1 MKSLVVVPSGRRK
14 IWEMNPNARPTLAKN
29 VYTGPPF
36 KVNREYAETFSDK
49 WVILS
54 PKYGFIEP
62 DFIISEDYDVRFDVP
77 KTNPIELSTLR
88 EQVKDRFSEYPCI
101 VALGGSTY
109 ANLVVETF
117 RSTDRKVLTPST
129 GIMIAR
135 AVRDAIRENK
145 PFTCT

>member
-14 IWEMNPNARPTLAKN
+14 IWDMKENARPTKAKN
-29 VYTGPPF
+29 VYTGPVF
-36 KVNREYAETFSDK
+36 KENREYAETFSDK

-62 DFIISEDYDVRFDVP
+62 DFIIPEDYNVAFKDP
-77 KTNPIELSTLR
+77 KTNPISLSELR
-88 EQVKDRFSEYPCI
+88 EQAKDRFSEYPCI
-101 VALGGSTY
+101 VALGGTTY
-109 ANLVVETF
+109 ANLVIETF
-117 RSTDRKVLTPST
+117 KGTDQKVITPCT

-135 AVRDAIRENK
+135 AVREALSENK

>member
-117 RSTDRKVLTPST
+117 KSTDRKVLTPST

>member
-14 IWEMNPNARPTLAKN
+14 IWDMKENARPTKAKN

-36 KVNREYAETFSDK
+36 KENREYAETFSDK

-62 DFIISEDYDVRFDVP
+62 DFVIPEDYNVAFKDP
-77 KTNPIELSTLR
+77 KTNPISLSELR

-101 VALGGSTY
+101 VALGGKIY
-109 ANLVVETF
+109 ANLVIETF
-117 RSTDRKVLTPST
+117 KSTDRKVITPST

-135 AVRDAIRENK
+135 AVREALRENK

>member
-14 IWEMNPNARPTLAKN
+14 IWENKPNARPTLAKN

-62 DFIISEDYDVRFDVP
+62 DFIIPEDYNVNFNDP
-77 KTNPIELSTLR
+77 KTNPISLSELR
-88 EQVKDRFSEYPCI
+88 EQAKDRFSEYPCI
-101 VALGGSTY
+101 VALGGKTY
-109 ANLVVETF
+109 ANLVIETF
-117 RSTDRKVLTPST
+117 KSTDRKVITPST

-135 AVRDAIRENK
+135 AVRDALRENK

>member
-1 MKSLVVVPSGRRK
+1 MKPLVVVPSGRRK

-36 KVNREYAETFSDK
+36 KVNREYAEIFSDK

-62 DFIISEDYDVRFDVP
+62 DFIISEDYNVRFNDP
-77 KTNPIELSTLR
+77 KTNPILLSTLR

-117 RSTDRKVLTPST
+117 KSTDQKVLTPST

>member
-14 IWEMNPNARPTLAKN
+14 IWEMKPNARPTLAKN

-62 DFIISEDYDVRFDVP
+62 DFIIPEDYNVTFKDP
-77 KTNPIELSTLR
+77 KTNPISLSKLR
-88 EQVKDRFSEYPCI
+88 EQAKDRFSEYPCI
-101 VALGGSTY
+101 VALGGTTY
-109 ANLVVETF
+109 ANLVIETF
-117 RSTDRKVLTPST
+117 KSTDQKVITPST
-129 GIMIAR
+129 GIMIWH
-135 AVRDAIRENK
+135 AVRDAIRTNK

>member
-14 IWEMNPNARPTLAKN
+14 IWDMKENARPTKAKN

-36 KVNREYAETFSDK
+36 KENREYAETFSDK

-62 DFIISEDYDVRFDVP
+62 DFIIPEDYNVTFKNP
-77 KTNPIELSTLR
+77 KTNPISLSKLK
-88 EQVKDRFSEYPCI
+88 EQAKDRFSEYPCI
-101 VALGGSTY
+101 VALGGTTY
-109 ANLVVETF
+109 ANLVIETF
-117 RSTDRKVLTPST
+117 KSTDRKVITPST
-129 GIMIAR
+129 GVMIVR
-135 AVRDAIRENK
+135 AVRDALRENK

>member
-14 IWEMNPNARPTLAKN
+14 IWDMKENARPTKAKN

-62 DFIISEDYDVRFDVP
+62 DFIIPEDYNVAFKDP
-77 KTNPIELSTLR
+77 KTNPISLSELR

-101 VALGGSTY
+101 VALGGTTY
-109 ANLVVETF
+109 ANLVIETF
-117 RSTDRKVLTPST
+117 KSTDRKVITPCT
-129 GIMIAR
+129 GIMIVR
-135 AVRDAIRENK
+135 AVRDALRENK

>member
-62 DFIISEDYDVRFDVP
+62 DFIISEDYNVRFNDP
-77 KTNPIELSTLR
+77 KTNPILLSTLR

-117 RSTDRKVLTPST
+117 KSTDQKVLTPST

>member
-1 MKSLVVVPSGRRK
+1 MKPLVVVPSGRRK

-36 KVNREYAETFSDK
+36 KVNREYAEIFSDK

-62 DFIISEDYDVRFDVP
+62 DFIISEDYNVAFDDP
-77 KTNPIELSTLR
+77 KTNPISLSTLR

-117 RSTDRKVLTPST
+117 KSTDQKVLTPST

>member
-14 IWEMNPNARPTLAKN
+14 IWEMNPDARPTFAKN

-36 KVNREYAETFSDK
+36 KENREYAETFSDK

-117 RSTDRKVLTPST
+117 KSTDQKVLTPST

>member
-14 IWEMNPNARPTLAKN
+14 IWEMKPNARPTLAKN

-62 DFIISEDYDVRFDVP
+62 DFIISEDYNVRFNDP
-77 KTNPIELSTLR
+77 KTNPILLSTLR

-117 RSTDRKVLTPST
+117 KSTDRKVLTPST

-135 AVRDAIRENK
+135 AVRDAIRESK

>member
-14 IWEMNPNARPTLAKN
+14 IWENKPNARPTLAKN
-29 VYTGPPF
+29 AYTGPPF

-54 PKYGFIEP
+54 AKYGFIEP
-62 DFIISEDYDVRFDVP
+62 DFVIPEDYYVAFNDP
-77 KTNPIELSTLR
+77 KTNPISLSKLR

-101 VALGGSTY
+101 VALGGTTY
-109 ANLVVETF
+109 ANLVIETF
-117 RSTDRKVLTPST
+117 KSTDQKVITPST
-129 GIMIAR
+129 GIMIWR

>member
-14 IWEMNPNARPTLAKN
+14 IWEMNENARPTKAKK

-62 DFIISEDYDVRFDVP
+62 DFSIPEDYHVDFKDP
-77 KTNPIELSTLR
+77 KTNPISLSELK
-88 EQVKDRFSEYPCI
+88 EQAKDRFSEYPCI
-101 VALGGSTY
+101 VALGGTTY
-109 ANLVVETF
+109 ANLVIETF
-117 RSTDRKVLTPST
+117 KSTDRKVITPST
-129 GIMIAR
+129 GIMIVR
-135 AVRDAIRENK
+135 AVRDALRENK

>member
-1 MKSLVVVPSGRRK
+1 
-14 IWEMNPNARPTLAKN
+14 MNENARPTIAKN

-36 KVNREYAETFSDK
+36 KENREYAETFSDK

-54 PKYGFIEP
+54 PKYGFMEP
-62 DFIISEDYDVRFDVP
+62 DFIIPEDYNVAFKDS
-77 KTNPIELSTLR
+77 KTESISLETLR
-88 EQVKDRFSEYPCI
+88 EQVKEMFSEYSCI
-101 VALGGSTY
+101 VALGGTTY

-117 RSTDRKVLTPST
+117 KGTDRKVITPCT

-135 AVRDAIRENK
+135 AVRDALRENK

>member
-117 RSTDRKVLTPST
+117 KSNDRKVLTPST